1 MRQSKLSKQ
10 TEGAITL
17 IIIISLLTSISTA
30 RGLGEDFM
38 NLEWNLM
45 EKAGDI
51 EPLGSAGAD
60 LGATLT
66 TDYIGTARPQNSVFD
81 IGAYEYLVA
90 SRAMGLSG
98 VVKPS
103 GSVRFQ

>member
-51 EPLGSAGAD
+51 EPLGSAGA
-60 LGATLT
+60 
-66 TDYIGTARPQNSVFD
+66 ARPATSVKAAKVLWGD
-81 IGAYEYLVA
+81 CEQISIHPHIRDCPVYAIV
-90 SRAMGLSG
+90 S
-98 VVKPS
+98 
-103 GSVRFQ
+103 